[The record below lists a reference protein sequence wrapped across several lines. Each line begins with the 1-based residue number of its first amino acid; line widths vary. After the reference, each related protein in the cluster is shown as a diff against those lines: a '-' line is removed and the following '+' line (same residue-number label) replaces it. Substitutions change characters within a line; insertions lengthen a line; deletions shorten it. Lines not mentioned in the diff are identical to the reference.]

1 MYRTPTIP
9 TVFAKSIAQSSGL
22 LEKIEFGETKNHVA
36 IKDAEQRLAYFQQ
49 MAIACSYEEARLAY
63 YGCDISEEQE
73 TALKLIYESTMP
85 WLIGHVVSELIDTK
99 DKTAKNAEFIL
110 TQLIKDGKV
119 DKKVAKNL
127 LVNIKVRS
135 TTDKGEDDE
144 KT

>member
-9 TVFAKSIAQSSGL
+9 TVFAKSIAKSSGL
-22 LEKIEFGETKNHVA
+22 LERIEFGEVKNEVA

-49 MAIACSYEEARLAY
+49 MAIACSFEEARLAY
-63 YGCDISEEQE
+63 YGCEISEEQE
-73 TALKLIYESTMP
+73 AALKLIYESTMP

-119 DKKVAKNL
+119 DQKVAKNL
-127 LVNIKVRS
+127 LVNLKVVP
-135 TTDKGEDDE
+135 TKKGEDDE